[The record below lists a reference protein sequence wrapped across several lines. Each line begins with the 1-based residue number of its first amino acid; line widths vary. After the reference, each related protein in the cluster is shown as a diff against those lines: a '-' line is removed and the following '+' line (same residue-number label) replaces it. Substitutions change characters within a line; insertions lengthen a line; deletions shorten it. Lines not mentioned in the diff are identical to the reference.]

1 MSVNKDKSVEGGGQE
16 NGKKVVTPDSIDK
29 KKKMKREM
37 KEEGK
42 KWMNE
47 WEKSN
52 AKTCKVQMR
61 GYYNWVSDN
70 SLNKEDRN

>member
-1 MSVNKDKSVEGGGQE
+1 MEGGGQE

-47 WEKSN
+47 WEK
-52 AKTCKVQMR
+52 K
-61 GYYNWVSDN
+61 
-70 SLNKEDRN
+70 